1 MAQHR
6 RFGLALALALVAG
19 TPWLLSAQEKAAT
32 PEAAVEQFMKA
43 VADSNLNRMSELWGT
58 DKGSSASTK
67 APSDRA
73 KRIYIMYSY
82 LKGGT
87 ARVATQAV
95 HVPESDKKRQL
106 LVDFRRGDCTKM
118 VPFTAVE
125 SKDGWLVNAIDLNA
139 VGVPGRNCSEAPRPA
154 PDSSKGSN

>member
-1 MAQHR
+1 MAYHR
-6 RFGLALALALVAG
+6 RFGLVLGLACVTG
-19 TPWLLSAQEKAAT
+19 SPGLLSAQEKPAT

-43 VADSNLNRMSELWGT
+43 VSDSNLNRMSELWGT
-58 DKGSSASTK
+58 EKGSSASTRT
-67 APSDRA
+67 PNDRA

-87 ARVATQAV
+87 SRVATQAV
-95 HVPESDKKRQL
+95 HVPDSDKKRQL

-118 VPFTAVE
+118 VPFTTVE

-139 VGVPGRNCSEAPRPA
+139 VGVPGRNCNEAPRPA

>member
-1 MAQHR
+1 MAYHR
-6 RFGLALALALVAG
+6 RFGLALGVALVAG

-32 PEAAVEQFMKA
+32 PEAAVDQFMKA
-43 VADSNLNRMSELWGT
+43 VSDSNLNRMSELWGT
-58 DKGSSASTK
+58 EKGSSASTK
-67 APSDRA
+67 VPADRA

-95 HVPESDKKRQL
+95 QVPDNAKKRQL
-106 LVDFRRGDCTKM
+106 LVDFRRGDCNKM
-118 VPFTAVE
+118 VPFTTVE

-139 VGVPGRNCSEAPRPA
+139 VGVPGRNCSEAPRA
-154 PDSSKGSN
+154 RPDSSKGSN